1 VGLSALCERR
11 RASMG
16 GAAGGDMMRSTS
28 VFVLTELAAGPDR
41 RRKEEWPGPR
51 ETMSFSF
58 YSKTFQKDLNRFD

>member
-1 VGLSALCERR
+1 
-11 RASMG
+11 MG